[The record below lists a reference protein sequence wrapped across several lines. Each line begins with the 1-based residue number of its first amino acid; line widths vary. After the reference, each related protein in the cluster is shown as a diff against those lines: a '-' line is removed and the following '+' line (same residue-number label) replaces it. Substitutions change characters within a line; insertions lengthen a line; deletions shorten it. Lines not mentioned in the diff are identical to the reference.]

1 MISVIIPALNEAKAL
16 PATLEALLVQPGR
29 FEVILVD
36 GGSTDE
42 TVALASRYPGVRV
55 LAAPRGR
62 AHQMNA
68 GAEVA
73 RGDLLLFLH
82 ADTLLPPGAV
92 RTLNGLEDDTDCHAG
107 GFRQRFSGGH
117 WALRMVSWLHN
128 RRCAYTGI
136 FYGDQAMFVR
146 PNLFRELGGF
156 PVGDL
161 EDIGLS
167 ERIRERCEPRFLD
180 ASVVTDSR
188 KFEQMGPLRS
198 LLRCVIILACHELRL
213 PLAGRAFF
221 SPIR

>member
-1 MISVIIPALNEAKAL
+1 
-16 PATLEALLVQPGR
+16 
-29 FEVILVD
+29 
-36 GGSTDE
+36 
-42 TVALASRYPGVRV
+42 
-55 LAAPRGR
+55 
-62 AHQMNA
+62 
-68 GAEVA
+68 
-73 RGDLLLFLH
+73 
-82 ADTLLPPGAV
+82 
-92 RTLNGLEDDTDCHAG
+92 
-107 GFRQRFSGGH
+107 
-117 WALRMVSWLHN
+117 
-128 RRCAYTGI
+128 
-136 FYGDQAMFVR
+136 MFVR